1 MYWNRP
7 SVGCPGG
14 GNIMVLEGAP
24 GGAPVKGGKAPFIKI
39 TF

>member
-24 GGAPVKGGKAPFIKI
+24 EGAPEKGAMPPS
-39 TF
+39 